1 MAQPTP
7 SFKAQPRKPRLKL
20 PPGATDT
27 HFRVFWP
34 QARFPFAPERTDWPH
49 PNLAVVPDDGDL
61 LALIAEIAPT
71 EAARQRLLADNPR
84 RLYGFAA

>member
-20 PPGATDT
+20 PPD
-27 HFRVFWP
+27 
-34 QARFPFAPERTDWPH
+34 
-49 PNLAVVPDDGDL
+49 
-61 LALIAEIAPT
+61 LIAEIAPT
-71 EAARQRLLADNPR
+71 ESARQRLLVDNPR